1 MIIIDKVLL
10 YGRTVRQLKFIQIR
24 GQIKRKLKRN
34 HRPMNYGAIPKVNDV
49 KISISELDADERYIK
64 RFNLKALENREVE
77 LLCERHRLDGCWR
90 VDNASRLWNFN
101 LHYLEFTAAL
111 AVEWKRT
118 GEAKYKDKWIEII
131 SSWLEDG
138 SQTADAYEPYT
149 ISLRM
154 VNVLIGLELIGEI
167 DKWLKKRIYESL
179 YHQYKYLSENLE
191 LALLANHYF
200 ENLKALV
207 IGSVVF
213 GEKNDYHK
221 YWTLFLQ
228 QTDQQIL
235 ADGMHYERSPM
246 YHKII
251 LEDVLRVY
259 MVLKISHPLDA
270 EKLEPVIGLMAEA
283 LKGLENGFRT
293 TPLFND
299 SGENMSKTTDG
310 LIKAASRMLNTT
322 PDAIQKKNNFQ
333 EAGYYRLD
341 QGKTAVIFDCGDI
354 GPGYMGG
361 HGHNDCLSFELSVD
375 GRKIF
380 TNSGTGQYQGGLR
393 EFFRSTA
400 AHNTVMID
408 NREQNEL
415 WGEHRV
421 GRRGSCYKV
430 HRKTDCLTGIFKSYA
445 KDRYRRQM
453 QWKDGKLL
461 ITDSVKSRGT
471 HTARQFFHL
480 TPGLKF
486 ERAVG
491 FVKVLDG
498 DKAIAVIT
506 PSVGSDYVIHTEGMI
521 TNYSSEFGK
530 YEKKQVLEIR
540 TPFCNE
546 DKIHVE
552 IKIEGE

>member
-1 MIIIDKVLL
+1 MNIIDNILL
-10 YGRTVRQLKFIQIR
+10 YGRTVRQLKLIQIQ
-24 GQIKRKLKRN
+24 GQIKRKLK
-34 HRPMNYGAIPKVNDV
+34 MNRKPLQYGAAPEVNDV
-49 KISISELDADERYIK
+49 KISIPEIDEDERYIR
-64 RFNLKALENREVE
+64 RFNLKDLENREVE
-77 LLCERHRLDGCWR
+77 LLHESHMLDGCWR
-90 VDNASRLWNFN
+90 VGNASRLWNFN
-101 LHYLEFTAAL
+101 LHYLEFTVAL

-118 GEAKYKDKWIEII
+118 GESKYKDKWIEFI

-138 SQTADAYEPYT
+138 SQAADAYEPYT

-154 VNVLIGLELIGEI
+154 VNVLIGLELIGEV

-213 GEKNDYHK
+213 GEKNDYQK
-221 YWTLFLQ
+221 YWRLFLQ
-228 QTDQQIL
+228 QTDEQIL
-235 ADGMHYERSPM
+235 DDGMHYERSPM

-251 LEDVLRVY
+251 LEDILRVY
-259 MVLKISHPLDA
+259 TVLKISYTLDA
-270 EKLEPVIGLMAEA
+270 EKLEPVIRLMAEA
-283 LKGLENGFRT
+283 LKGFEKGFRT
-293 TPLFND
+293 IPLFND
-299 SGENMSKTTDG
+299 SGGNISKTTDG
-310 LIKAASRMLNTT
+310 LIKAASRMLNIAS
-322 PDAIQKKNNFQ
+322 DAIQKKTDFR

-341 QGKTAVIFDCGDI
+341 QGKAAVIFDCGDI
-354 GPGYMGG
+354 GPCYMGG
-361 HGHNDCLSFELSVD
+361 HGHNDCLSFELSMD

-393 EFFRSTA
+393 KFFRSTA

-421 GRRGSCYKV
+421 GRRGSHYKV

-445 KDRYRRQM
+445 GDRYGRQM
-453 QWKDGKLL
+453 QWKEDKLL
-461 ITDSVKSRGT
+461 ITDLVKSRGT
-471 HTARQFFHL
+471 HIARQFFHL
-480 TPGLKF
+480 TPGLKL
-486 ERAVG
+486 ERAEG
-491 FVKVLDG
+491 LVKILDG
-498 DKAIAVIT
+498 DKTITVIT
-506 PSVGSDYVIHTEGMI
+506 PSVKSDYVIHTEGMI

-530 YEKKQVLEIR
+530 YEKKQVLELR
-540 TPFCNE
+540 TPFCDE